1 MEGSLV
7 LSVTCGAGLGTE
19 SYGASYDGGGV
30 SGLSGGNAGRSG
42 SVSVSLSG
50 AGFGLRRSVGPCFGS
65 SSFLHLFN

>member
-50 AGFGLRRSVGPCFGS
+50 AGFGSRRWVALLGFEDWLV
-65 SSFLHLFN
+65 FV